1 MNMVEISHD
10 QRHFQRIF
18 YAAEAVLSDNNYSIP
33 CKVVDLSLKGCL
45 LDFEMPWPGN
55 HESSYELVL
64 KLSDEV
70 AINMVVKFA
79 HGAGSQVGFKC
90 DHIDIDS
97 ITSLRRLVELNLGD
111 NEMLERDLQAL
122 SGI

>member
-1 MNMVEISHD
+1 MVEQVQD

-18 YAAEAVLSDNNYSIP
+18 YAAEALLSDGNSSIP
-33 CKVVDLSLKGCL
+33 CKVVDISLKGCL
-45 LDFEMPWPGN
+45 LDFGRPWPGN
-55 HESSYELVL
+55 HESSYELDL
-64 KLSDEV
+64 SLSDDV

-111 NEMLERDLQAL
+111 SEMLERDLQAL
-122 SGI
+122 SGV

>member
-1 MNMVEISHD
+1 MVEISHD

-18 YAAEAVLSDNNYSIP
+18 YTAEAVLSDGNSSTP
-33 CKVVDLSLKGCL
+33 CKVVDICLKGCL
-45 LDFEMPWPGN
+45 LDFDTPWSGN
-55 HESSYELVL
+55 HESNYELVL
-64 KLSDEV
+64 KLSDDV

-111 NEMLERDLQAL
+111 NEMLERDLQSL